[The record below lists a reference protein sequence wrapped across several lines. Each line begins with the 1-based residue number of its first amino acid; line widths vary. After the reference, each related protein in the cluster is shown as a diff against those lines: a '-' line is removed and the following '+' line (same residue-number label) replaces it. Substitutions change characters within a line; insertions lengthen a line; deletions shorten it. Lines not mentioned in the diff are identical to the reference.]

1 MNPQSF
7 AQFTSLIAG
16 EMIVPGSQAYD
27 HVRTVFNQNQNIK
40 PAANTQA

>member
-16 EMIVPGSQAYD
+16 EVIVPGSQAYD
-27 HVRTVFNQNQNIK
+27 HVRTVFNQNIK